1 MAKYRT
7 KEEVHN
13 RAREAVGL
21 TIKELNGGYSLKDTK
36 SSVGDA
42 FENGLVL
49 KKIVIEDQI

>member
-7 KEEVHN
+7 KEEVHTTP
-13 RAREAVGL
+13 RRRVGL

-42 FENGLVL
+42 FEKWFGVEKNSDR
-49 KKIVIEDQI
+49 I